1 MPDLDTAAMCIARD
15 LWKETM
21 MRLLRLTAVA
31 VLTLCA
37 LRAHAAPTL
46 GVGDCVGPKIVSS
59 RQLPG
64 NRTAF
69 NGTPAPL
76 FAAPGGSPTGQSIA
90 VGDTYLVTE
99 VQRRFLHLK
108 ASTNSG
114 KLAPGTVVGWVS
126 APSVGYFYGPHNC
139 E

>member
-1 MPDLDTAAMCIARD
+1 MRIARN
-15 LWKETM
+15 LWKEAM

-31 VLTLCA
+31 VLTLGA
-37 LRAHAAPTL
+37 LGAHAAPTL

-76 FAAPGGSPTGQSIA
+76 FATPGGAATGQAIA
-90 VGDTYLVTE
+90 VGETYLVTE
-99 VQRRFLHLK
+99 VQRGFLHLK
-108 ASTNSG
+108 ASVNSG
-114 KLAPGTVVGWVS
+114 KLAPGTVVGWVAAS
-126 APSVGYFYGPHNC
+126 SVGYFWGPRNC

>member
-1 MPDLDTAAMCIARD
+1 MRRYGLMAMA
-15 LWKETM
+15 
-21 MRLLRLTAVA
+21 LL
-31 VLTLCA
+31 A
-37 LRAHAAPTL
+37 LGVTQAHAAPTL
-46 GVGDCVGPKIVSS
+46 GVGDCVGPKVVSS

-64 NRTAF
+64 NRTVF

-76 FAAPGGSPTGQSIA
+76 FAAPGGQPTGHSVP

-99 VQRRFLHLK
+99 AQHGFLRLK

-114 KLAPGTVVGWVS
+114 SVVPGTVVGWVATS
-126 APSVGYFYGPHNC
+126 SVSYFWGPHNC

>member
-1 MPDLDTAAMCIARD
+1 
-15 LWKETM
+15 
-21 MRLLRLTAVA
+21 MRLCLLTATA
-31 VLTLCA
+31 VLTLTGVA
-37 LRAHAAPTL
+37 AHAAPTL

-64 NRTAF
+64 NRTVF

-76 FAAPGGSPTGQSIA
+76 FAAPGGPPAGQSVP
-90 VGDTYLVTE
+90 VGETYLVTE
-99 VQRRFLHLK
+99 VQRGFLHLK

-114 KLAPGTVVGWVS
+114 KLAPGTVVGWVAAS
-126 APSVGYFYGPHNC
+126 SVGYFWGPHNC

>member
-1 MPDLDTAAMCIARD
+1 MN
-15 LWKETM
+15 
-21 MRLLRLTAVA
+21 
-31 VLTLCA
+31 VLTFLA
-37 LRAHAAPTL
+37 IADHAAPTM

-64 NRTAF
+64 NRTVL

-76 FAAPGGSPTGQSIA
+76 FAAPGGPPAGQSVA
-90 VGDTYLVTE
+90 VGETYLVTE
-99 VQRRFLHLK
+99 VQRGFLHLK

-114 KLAPGTVVGWVS
+114 KIAPGTVVLWVAAS
-126 APSVGYFYGPHNC
+126 SVSCFRGPHNC